1 MNAKMLEGVRA
12 AALGCTV
19 LIGFVGGAQA
29 ALVCSGGASNT
40 AGTFTCNETVTFGPV
55 KTDLSGAVLTLDKF
69 TNFAAAGFSQNLTAV
84 GWSVSSSLSASGTLT
99 NNSSSTQKFTFNE
112 TEALTFSA
120 GVGAPASFLP
130 GGLVS
135 GAGSGLIPFTLAQG
149 ASANYGFNLSTAT
162 VGGGAASVAGYG
174 GGGTFQALVSTMT
187 DVVVNG
193 GGGNISLNAQTF
205 ITPQLTL
212 TYTFQT
218 AAVPES
224 SSAVLMIL
232 GLAGLAMAARRRRRD

>member
-1 MNAKMLEGVRA
+1 MNAKILEGVRA

-19 LIGFVGGAQA
+19 LTGFVGGAQA
-29 ALVCSGGASNT
+29 ALICSAGSSNT
-40 AGTFTCNETVTFGPV
+40 AGTFTCTESVSFGPV
-55 KTDLSGAVLTLDKF
+55 KTDLSGAVLVLDKF
-69 TNFAAAGFSQNLTAV
+69 ATFAAAGFTQNLTAV
-84 GWSVSSSLSASGTLT
+84 DWSVRSSLNASGTLT
-99 NNSSSTQKFTFNE
+99 NNSSSTQRFTFNE

-120 GVGAPASFLP
+120 GAGAPASFLP
-130 GGLVS
+130 SGLVS

-174 GGGTFQALVSTMT
+174 GGGTFQALVSTTT
-187 DVVVNG
+187 DVVING

-205 ITPQLTL
+205 VTPQISL

-224 SSAVLMIL
+224 PSAVLMTL
-232 GLAGLAMAARRRRRD
+232 GLAGLAIAARRRRRD